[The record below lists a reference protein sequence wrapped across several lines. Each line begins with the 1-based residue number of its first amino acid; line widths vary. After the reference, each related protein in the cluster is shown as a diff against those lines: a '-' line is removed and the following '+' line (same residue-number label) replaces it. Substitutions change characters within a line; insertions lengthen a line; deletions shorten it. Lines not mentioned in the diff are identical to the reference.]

1 MRMCENGV
9 FFLKSLSAIFSCY
22 LVTGSTEAPR
32 RWLDI
37 GGSPGSEHWSAVC
50 WCRKYQDIYK
60 YPASDLLS
68 KWKCVYSWYLL
79 KPFWSELDNTSKMK
93 DVSNSISQPREILFW
108 FLSLLNT
115 SFWKSDVLLWMLW
128 WAARL
133 GGRVCSFEI
142 RWWAA
147 KNLHS
152 ECKTSPNIIREGLA
166 NRMRKQNTF
175 RARKYKTVN

>member
-1 MRMCENGV
+1 MR
-9 FFLKSLSAIFSCY
+9 
-22 LVTGSTEAPR
+22 R
-32 RWLDI
+32 LDI

-68 KWKCVYSWYLL
+68 INVNVYILGICWNPSDQNSEEL
-79 KPFWSELDNTSKMK
+79 KHIK

-108 FLSLLNT
+108 FRSLLNT

-152 ECKTSPNIIREGLA
+152 GCKTSPNIIREGLA